1 LGKETFV
8 KDVHQQNAELPIDK
22 QLGKETSIKDE
33 Q

>member
-8 KDVHQQNAELPIDK
+8 KDGQSANARFPIDE
-22 QLGKETSIKDE
+22 QLGKETFVKDE